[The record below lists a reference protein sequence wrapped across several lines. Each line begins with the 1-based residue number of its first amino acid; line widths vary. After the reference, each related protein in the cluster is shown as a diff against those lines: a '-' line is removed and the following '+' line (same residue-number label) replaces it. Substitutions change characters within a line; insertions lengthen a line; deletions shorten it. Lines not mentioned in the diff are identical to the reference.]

1 MKTVKIVLCDKEVE
15 FESDFFQVN
24 LFYEKSGVDSKKQWL
39 YLNKDKDIDIP
50 LLPNDYIIIHGG
62 EKIFVGDINTDIG
75 KNPNVKNS
83 VCLNFNGKRLE
94 TGIKQAKLTGNDL
107 RKLDTELDASK
118 LFADLSGQDDVC
130 IQGDWVLVVQDKDY
144 YITIPDGDSDSDV
157 DAIDLEECARNNRKP
172 PKGQKHYK
180 IKIDGEKHLVDKPML
195 TGLAILALI
204 GKTFGDYSLN
214 QKFHGGLRK
223 PIEADQEI
231 DFTQIGVERFE
242 TTPKQAQQG

>member
-15 FESDFFQVN
+15 FASGFFQVSP
-24 LFYEKSGVDSKKQWL
+24 FYEKSSVDSKKQWL

-50 LLPNDYIIIHGG
+50 LLPGDYIIIHGG
-62 EKIFVGDINTDIG
+62 EKILVGDINTDIG
-75 KNPNVKNS
+75 ENPNVRNS
-83 VCLNFNGKRLE
+83 VCFSFNGKQLE
-94 TGIKQAKLTGNDL
+94 TGIKQAKLTGLDL

-118 LFADLSGQDDVC
+118 LFVDLSSKVDVFIQD
-130 IQGDWVLVVQDKDY
+130 DWVLVVQDKDC
-144 YITIPDGDSDSDV
+144 YITIPVGDD

-172 PKGQKHYK
+172 PKGQEHYK
-180 IKIDGEKHLVDKPML
+180 IKIDGEKHLVDKPIL

-204 GKTFGDYSLN
+204 GKTFDSWSLN

-223 PIEADQEI
+223 PIEAEQEI

-242 TTPKQAQQG
+242 TTPKQAQQGSC